1 MAYLFIA
8 LTIALTVYG
17 QLVLKWQV
25 GLHPHLIS
33 PLTARGVATLLLNPW
48 VISPSAAA
56 FAASICW
63 MEAISR
69 LPLSKAYPY
78 MAINF
83 LLVAVLATVLFKES
97 MDSYKLAGT
106 LIIVLGVVVL
116 SRSVA

>member
-1 MAYLFIA
+1 MLNLQVV
-8 LTIALTVYG
+8 LT
-17 QLVLKWQV
+17 
-25 GLHPHLIS
+25 PHFIS
-33 PLTARGVATLLLNPW
+33 PLTASGVATLLLNPW
-48 VISPSAAA
+48 VISAFAAA

-63 MEAISR
+63 MGAISR

>member
-48 VISPSAAA
+48 VISAFAAA

-63 MEAISR
+63 MGAISR
-69 LPLSKAYPY
+69 LPLSRAWRLRQP
-78 MAINF
+78 
-83 LLVAVLATVLFKES
+83 LRR
-97 MDSYKLAGT
+97 
-106 LIIVLGVVVL
+106 
-116 SRSVA
+116 SRPAPRPSRGGSE

>member
-25 GLHPHLIS
+25 GLHPPLIS

-48 VISPSAAA
+48 VISAFAAA

-63 MEAISR
+63 MGAISR

>member
-1 MAYLFIA
+1 M
-8 LTIALTVYG
+8 
-17 QLVLKWQV
+17 
-25 GLHPHLIS
+25 
-33 PLTARGVATLLLNPW
+33 LNPW
-48 VISPSAAA
+48 VISAFAAA

-63 MEAISR
+63 MGAISR

>member
-1 MAYLFIA
+1 M
-8 LTIALTVYG
+8 
-17 QLVLKWQV
+17 
-25 GLHPHLIS
+25 
-33 PLTARGVATLLLNPW
+33 ATLLLNPW
-48 VISPSAAA
+48 VISAFAAA

-63 MEAISR
+63 MGAISR

-83 LLVAVLATVLFKES
+83 LLVAVFPPILFKVS